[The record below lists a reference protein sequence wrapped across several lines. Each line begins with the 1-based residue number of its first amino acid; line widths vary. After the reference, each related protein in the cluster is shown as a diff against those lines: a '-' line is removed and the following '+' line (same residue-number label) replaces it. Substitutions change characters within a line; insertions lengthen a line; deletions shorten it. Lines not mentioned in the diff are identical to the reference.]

1 MLEIYNH
8 QSNRNYATSYQI
20 DLFAIK
26 LSEEIHKNI
35 KQMVKSFALLPPS
48 LRIDLSCVIGGKFS
62 SGFISGVGFSNSA
75 RRDVENKIINVI
87 VDINRIKIK

>member
-1 MLEIYNH
+1 MKVLV
-8 QSNRNYATSYQI
+8 T
-20 DLFAIK
+20 
-26 LSEEIHKNI
+26 
-35 KQMVKSFALLPPS
+35 
-48 LRIDLSCVIGGKFS
+48 GS